1 MICPECG
8 KEYGS
13 RLLYCVSCGTKL
25 IPQSDKGEGSK
36 DLNDITHSIYH
47 VDKDQLSLFNF
58 TDGMNY
64 DSSTSDESND
74 LISEYTHVYNET
86 QNNDYFGDLISDT
99 EPETEPVETIR
110 RTQDK
115 HNELTAMAART
126 ACSLV
131 TSLFLIIFVFMA
143 VFTFSVRQGI
153 IDGGITN
160 LPEQYDLLS
169 LPIAD
174 FYNMSTTGAEISGD
188 TTILEAVYNITNEYG
203 ISRTQIIDVYNSEQ
217 FQAYLKENLDGCSDY
232 FLNGYTDKTVT
243 VQSVKELYSGNV
255 ETLNNLLGVKL
266 TQQDIETAL
275 NEIDNSEMII
285 DSLSLKKIENG
296 QNANTISVIRAF
308 MSMPAMVIEII
319 LVLSLIVSMMAI
331 YKKPVISLRWTGI
344 PLIISG
350 IVVIAVTA
358 MINSRLILYYNYS
371 ETERMIIS
379 AVSESSSQYVYL
391 TGIIIL
397 ITGFVFMFSA
407 SLIKKAV
414 VRSSLKTQTA

>member
-13 RLLYCVSCGTKL
+13 RLLYCVSCGAKL
-25 IPQSDKGEGSK
+25 IPQSDKGEESK
-36 DLNDITHSIYH
+36 DLNDISHNIYH

-64 DSSTSDESND
+64 DNNTSKQSND

-86 QNNDYFGDLISDT
+86 QNNDYFNDIIS
-99 EPETEPVETIR
+99 ETEPVETVER
-110 RTQDK
+110 APEK
-115 HNELTAMAART
+115 HNELSVVAART

-160 LPEQYDLLS
+160 LPEQYDFLS

-174 FYNMSTTGAEISGD
+174 FYNMSTTGAEISDD
-188 TTILEAVYNITNEYG
+188 TTLLDAVYNITDEYG
-203 ISRTQIIDVYNSEQ
+203 ISRTQIIDVYYSEQ
-217 FQAYLKENLDGCSDY
+217 FQAYLKENLGGCSDY
-232 FLNGYTDKTVT
+232 FLNGYTDKTVN
-243 VQSVKELYSGNV
+243 VQSVKELFTDNV
-255 ETLNNLLGVKL
+255 DIINNLLGVEL

-275 NEIDNSEMII
+275 SEIDNSVMII

-296 QNANTISVIRAF
+296 QNSNTISIIRAF
-308 MSMPAMVIEII
+308 LSMPAMVIEII

-331 YKKPVISLRWTGI
+331 HRKPVISLRWTGV

-397 ITGFVFMFSA
+397 ITGFVLMFSA

-414 VRSSLKTQTA
+414 VRSSLKTQIA